1 MAHGDLRHSGGQQ
14 RWVSRSHPPEALQW
28 RPRGNRPLLPCLTTV
43 TATPHVR
50 GTPAGKVQEE
60 LTGHQ
65 TSRQSSPAHLGSN
78 QSVRGRMRPRGCG
91 RGGRDVR
98 LVEPCTPWWV
108 HADRAGVR
116 VTRGSPDSLLAVGRS
131 RIRLGIQDPHP
142 APHSESGRRPP
153 SSVIGRVWVP
163 PRKAAAVGPDVSTT
177 DLSPGL
183 SQRTGVTNHVSWG
196 RTGTCPGGGHMLA
209 SLHVPPCQRAGFGSS
224 SDGRVWPESVS
235 G

>member
-28 RPRGNRPLLPCLTTV
+28 HPRGNCPPCLTTV

-108 HADRAGVR
+108 HADRAGVG

-163 PRKAAAVGPDVSTT
+163 PRKAAAVGPHVSTT

-183 SQRTGVTNHVSWG
+183 SQRTGVTNHVSWE